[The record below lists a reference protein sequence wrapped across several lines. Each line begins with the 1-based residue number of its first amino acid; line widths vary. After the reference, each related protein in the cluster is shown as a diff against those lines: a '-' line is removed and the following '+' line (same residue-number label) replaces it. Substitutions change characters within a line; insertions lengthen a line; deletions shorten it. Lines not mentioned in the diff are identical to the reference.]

1 MSVTAV
7 LYYTIWASK
16 LMTEPKQ
23 LEKKHKTLPPPI
35 CKYSSSE
42 HKYSRKGCWGIWDIV
57 YSKQFCAASEG
68 WILHVHASF
77 CASMG
82 KEKCS
87 FERDEI
93 YLCLHPLAEVI
104 HCSL

>member
-42 HKYSRKGCWGIWDIV
+42 HNT
-57 YSKQFCAASEG
+57 A
-68 WILHVHASF
+68 
-77 CASMG
+77 
-82 KEKCS
+82 
-87 FERDEI
+87 ERDAGGYGI
-93 YLCLHPLAEVI
+93 
-104 HCSL
+104 